1 MILEIGFA
9 FAFAAMLCWGVGDFL
24 IQRSTRRMGDWET
37 LFVITAFGALVLLP
51 FVYNDITQLLS
62 LGYGLL
68 VLMVASIALLIA
80 ALFDY
85 EALKKGKASVIEPI
99 MTLEIPITGAM
110 AFAVMGEQIGITDA
124 LLIAALMAGIFL
136 VSLKKHHLSKTAWM
150 ERGVAIAIAGAVFMG
165 LSNFFVGF
173 ASRVTNPLIVNWF
186 LNAFLLLAAVLYLA
200 FAKRLRALVA
210 DIRRERR
217 LVLAT
222 SALDNGA
229 WISFAFAATMIPIT
243 FTVAISES
251 YIIITALLGMWLNRE
266 VLLRHQKAGL
276 VVGVAS
282 AIALAMT
289 MG

>member
-1 MILEIGFA
+1 
-9 FAFAAMLCWGVGDFL
+9 
-24 IQRSTRRMGDWET
+24 MGDWET